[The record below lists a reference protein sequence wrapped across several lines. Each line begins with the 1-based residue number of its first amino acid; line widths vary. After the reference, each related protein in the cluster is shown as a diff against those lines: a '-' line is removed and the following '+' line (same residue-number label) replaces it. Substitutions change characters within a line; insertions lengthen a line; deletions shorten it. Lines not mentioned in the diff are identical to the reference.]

1 MKLVEV
7 IWMDACI
14 EEAHISKEIAN
25 ALVALERR
33 QVGYL
38 YRETKGEV
46 VLAYGTIENL
56 FKKDSALDLVMAIPK
71 GCIKEIRQLKEVQ
84 SSK

>member
-1 MKLVEV
+1 MKIVEV

-14 EEAHISKEIAN
+14 EEAHISKETAN

-38 YRETKGEV
+38 YRETEEQITLV
-46 VLAYGTIENL
+46 YGTIENL
-56 FKKDSALDLVMAIPK
+56 FKGDSALDLAMAIPR
-71 GCIKEIRQLKEVQ
+71 GCIKQIRELT
-84 SSK
+84 

>member
-14 EEAHISKEIAN
+14 EEAHINKETAN

-38 YRETKGEV
+38 YKETDNEII
-46 VLAYGTIENL
+46 LAYGVIENF
-56 FKKDSALDLVMAIPK
+56 FKGDSALDLAMAIPR
-71 GCIKEIRQLKEVQ
+71 GCIKEIRELNPL
-84 SSK
+84 

>member
-14 EEAHISKEIAN
+14 EEAHINKETAN

-38 YRETKGEV
+38 YKETKDEIS
-46 VLAYGTIENL
+46 LAYGMIENL
-56 FKKDSALDLVMAIPK
+56 FKKDSALDLAMAIPR
-71 GCIKEIRQLKEVQ
+71 GCIKKIRQLRVK
-84 SSK
+84 